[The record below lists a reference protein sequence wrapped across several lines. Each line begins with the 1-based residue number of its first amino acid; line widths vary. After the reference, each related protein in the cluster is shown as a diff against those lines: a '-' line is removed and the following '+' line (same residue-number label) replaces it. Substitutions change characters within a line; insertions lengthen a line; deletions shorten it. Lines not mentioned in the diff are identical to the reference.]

1 MDLVRTDHR
10 AILLDPLPCGI
21 GYYATVLE
29 PLGKKGLGELPPQ
42 AGLELLHS
50 VLILVRMAVTLL

>member
-1 MDLVRTDHR
+1 MDLVRAGHR

-29 PLGKKGLGELPPQ
+29 PLGKKGLGELLPQ
-42 AGLELLHS
+42 AGLELLRS